1 MFENIQVES
10 DLPKFN
16 KELFLKLQAEKL
28 DVISQK
34 KKKKKRKEGKEDL
47 LGDERFKGLFTD
59 ENFEV

>member
-1 MFENIQVES
+1 MES

-34 KKKKKRKEGKEDL
+34 KKKKRKEGKEDL

>member
-34 KKKKKRKEGKEDL
+34 KKKKRKEGKEDL